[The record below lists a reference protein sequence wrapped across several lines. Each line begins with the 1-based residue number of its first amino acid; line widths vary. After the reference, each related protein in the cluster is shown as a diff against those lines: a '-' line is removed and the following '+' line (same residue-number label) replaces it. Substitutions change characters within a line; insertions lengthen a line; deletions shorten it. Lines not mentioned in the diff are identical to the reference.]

1 MPVVDHV
8 SPRLNRVHVV
18 PFHQPYNLLVGLNLV
33 LPHNDSLGLVLVTR
47 CIVPFAFPDLI
58 DFEPSFRVDV
68 QNTSQNIFGISR
80 QYFGQFKISSDDF
93 FVQFI
98 CVGVFEREVA
108 AQHGIQND
116 SARPNVCIKAL
127 IFFACDHLRSG
138 IARRATGSFEFFSG
152 FILIGEPK
160 VYNFDVFVMIEE
172 QILWF
177 EISVY
182 DSVFV
187 DVLHTCND
195 LLHEP
200 DGFGFIEPLPFDDV
214 VEEFTA
220 FSILHDEVDVGF
232 GFDDLV
238 ELDDVGMAEYFE
250 DADFAGDTFDV

>member
-1 MPVVDHV
+1 
-8 SPRLNRVHVV
+8 
-18 PFHQPYNLLVGLNLV
+18 
-33 LPHNDSLGLVLVTR
+33 
-47 CIVPFAFPDLI
+47 
-58 DFEPSFRVDV
+58 
-68 QNTSQNIFGISR
+68 
-80 QYFGQFKISSDDF
+80 
-93 FVQFI
+93 
-98 CVGVFEREVA
+98 
-108 AQHGIQND
+108 
-116 SARPNVCIKAL
+116 
-127 IFFACDHLRSG
+127 
-138 IARRATGSFEFFSG
+138 
-152 FILIGEPK
+152 
-160 VYNFDVFVMIEE
+160 MIEE

-250 DADFAGDTFDV
+250 DADFAGDTFDVWLFDNFLFLEGFDGHLFLGEDVSAQFDFAESTFADRAAYPVIAQYDFPVVVHGFEWVVYKWYLQYEVYWWFKK